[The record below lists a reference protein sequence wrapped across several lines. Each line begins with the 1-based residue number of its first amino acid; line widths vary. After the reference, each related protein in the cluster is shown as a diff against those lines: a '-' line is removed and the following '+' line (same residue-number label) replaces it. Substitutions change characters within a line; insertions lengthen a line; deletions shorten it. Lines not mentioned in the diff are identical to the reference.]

1 MPWTLGAYT
10 GFTLLRL
17 WLAWRRRLPAWF
29 LALSVIV
36 DITVLMVTIW
46 SFHLQYQEPA
56 PIYLKATTL
65 MYVFILI
72 ALRTLRFEPGLV
84 LLAGATGALGW
95 LAVVAYAVLADGG
108 ATITHDFAT
117 YAMSYEVLLGAEVD
131 KVLSILI
138 VTLILALA
146 LLRGRKLLIRATT
159 EQLAA
164 SELSRFFAPEVA
176 GRIRAMEAS
185 IEPGQADARDAAI
198 LMIDLRSFT
207 LLALRLEPR
216 AVMELLGAYQS
227 RMVAEIDRYGGSV
240 DKFMGDGILA
250 SFGAT
255 GPSASYAADGLRAVG
270 TLIAAPVAGRSS
282 GEAAGL
288 PAPAIGAALVT
299 GQVMFGAIGDRSRLE
314 YTVIGDPVN
323 LAAKLEKHT
332 KVEGVAALCTAESYR
347 IGAAPGLRGGT
358 ARLEQ
363 RQGRTVAGVD
373 GRSTW
378 SRSCEPGAM
387 LSYCAGLVRDQAP
400 GRYLATL
407 FAPASVR
414 PALFGLYAFDHEI
427 AKVRHVVSEPM
438 AGLIRFQWWRDALDA
453 IAAGR
458 PAPAHPV
465 ARALQDAWR
474 SFEISRARL
483 DAAIDAREREL
494 DQAAPATLAALE
506 QHLAATSS
514 GLVLAALQLLGVRDQ
529 PASDAGCR
537 VGLAIGLADL
547 LREIDVDRERVL
559 FLPRDLLSR
568 HGIAPTR

>member
-1 MPWTLGAYT
+1 MTSRTAVAERDHIRPLERWVRFVVGPPPPRRIPERVQHALAQEQEASEILVSLIQLAAIAIFGIVYTVAPKAFPPEVPFEPVPWTLGAYS

-17 WLAWRRRLPAWF
+17 WLAWRRRLRGWF

-84 LLAGATGALGW
+84 LLAGITGAVGW
-95 LAVVAYAVLADGG
+95 LAIVAYAVLADGG
-108 ATITHDFAT
+108 ATITHSFAT
-117 YAMSYEVLLGAEVD
+117 YAMSYEVLMGAEVD

-146 LLRGRKLLIRATT
+146 LLRGRKLLVRATT

-185 IEPGQADARDAAI
+185 IEPGQAEARDAAI

-207 LLALRLEPR
+207 LLSHRLEPH
-216 AVMELLGAYQS
+216 AVMELLSAYQS
-227 RMVAEIDRYGGSV
+227 LMVAEIDRHGGSV

-255 GPSASYAADGLRAVG
+255 RPSTSYAADGLRAVEA
-270 TLIAAPVAGRSS
+270 LIRAGRRWALER
-282 GEAAGL
+282 EAAGL
-288 PAPAIGAALVT
+288 PAPAIGAALAT

-332 KVEGVAALCTAESYR
+332 KVEGVAALCTAESFRLALRQGYAA
-347 IGAAPGLRGGT
+347 GAART
-358 ARLEQ
+358 AQ
-363 RQGRTVAGVD
+363 RHGCTVAGVGGPLD
-373 GRSTW
+373 
-378 SRSCEPGAM
+378 
-387 LSYCAGLVRDQAP
+387 LV
-400 GRYLATL
+400 
-407 FAPASVR
+407 
-414 PALFGLYAFDHEI
+414 AF
-427 AKVRHVVSEPM
+427 V
-438 AGLIRFQWWRDALDA
+438 
-453 IAAGR
+453 
-458 PAPAHPV
+458 
-465 ARALQDAWR
+465 
-474 SFEISRARL
+474 
-483 DAAIDAREREL
+483 
-494 DQAAPATLAALE
+494 
-506 QHLAATSS
+506 
-514 GLVLAALQLLGVRDQ
+514 
-529 PASDAGCR
+529 
-537 VGLAIGLADL
+537 
-547 LREIDVDRERVL
+547 
-559 FLPRDLLSR
+559 
-568 HGIAPTR
+568 